1 MGQPTSLGKYHIL
14 ERLAADWVS
23 EIFKV
28 KTIGIAGFEKVQ
40 VLKRIAPN
48 FSSDPRFFR
57 TFIEEA
63 KIAFSLNHRNIVQ
76 VFEFGKTGEDLFL
89 AMEHIPG
96 INLWSLL
103 KTTRQQRTIC
113 PAGLACYLM
122 GEVAA
127 GLEYAHRKA
136 DHYGNSMG
144 IVHCDLNPRNV
155 ACSFEGSVKILG
167 FGLART
173 GWLMARVG
181 SQYPGNPRYLSP
193 EQVRGESLDSRSDIF
208 SFGVMLWEML
218 TGMPLFEGTTR
229 EALLRQILHEPIP
242 NPQSINPE
250 VHPRL
255 DDLTMQCL
263 VRDVDQRFQEA
274 SDLQMALHQVQRQ
287 LGAVIGSRALS
298 TYLDDLCP
306 GHSEVADV
314 RQESQPEA
322 ALPWAED
329 RDAPPPD
336 YHYPGPEAG
345 GGGFNAPGG
354 AGPDGQWLDPSSYAS
369 VPGLDPVAY
378 DGYEQPDAAPFD
390 AQPAQDPL
398 FDPPAEPV
406 FPPNDAA
413 QRGSAVEW
421 RHAEAPDPPGLSN
434 VEFSTAEPTIDP
446 YAQSSGPMDP
456 YTSSEDWGSESFD
469 EEPVK
474 AVITSDLRGNRALH
488 DPFLPAGSI
497 GGDVES
503 MPRDPDTAGV
513 LRSGRPPEDDPSEVF
528 LLQKRQDWDGIS
540 DELTSPPEELHGDAL
555 MDDSMAEEISDDDV
569 IEVELEDDPDDEPT
583 YSAGG
588 YDDDL
593 AAGDYQPS
601 EQPFNPESPPPDA
614 DYSELP
620 ADDQPTFLPLNGSHL
635 DVDAIQRDNEPP
647 AVQDPL
653 EQDSVGDN
661 RPTFLPLG
669 DERPRLDP
677 VRDSQ
682 PTFLPAGGDEPT
694 SEKGPGEGRP
704 AYVDEEDTSEATR
717 DSRSFPPP
725 ITDGGALDPVRDS
738 QPTAPRPLAEP
749 EPEPEPD
756 GVMENQPTFL
766 PLGGAQPSLDPVRDS
781 QPTFLPLDS
790 GPPAEAQI
798 KDSQPTLLPERE
810 DEGSH
815 PIAEDEVP
823 TLRPGLHHVD
833 DIPRDDPTLEP
844 EPHDE
849 PLATT
854 PDDHGSVPLAD
865 PLASTVPEERRMPEP
880 DDLAEVGGDDE
891 TFDAS
896 APRPQDLAE
905 AGTDGPTPVLAE
917 EALSAEPAAEV
928 SPQLAKTFREEPRS
942 ELLERL
948 GAPEDDTGQA
958 AELSPDA
965 VKTPVVPSVIEADT
979 PLVAVK
985 PEPTSPE
992 AARAPEPEHETATAE
1007 QPAVLQEPYLDAHT
1021 RDDELIR
1028 PAETHTGEVE
1038 QAPSQGLGEKKR
1050 FIAVSVIL
1058 EGAPEVLIEAAA
1070 MVSDIAYKR
1079 DGTLHQQRDDALMVL
1094 FGLPAADEHDIL
1106 AAAAFA
1112 QDSLEAVEHLQ
1123 PARDGAGAVANV
1135 RVGIRAGTA
1144 RMSAQPLRGGYQLLG
1159 NTVAETEAVSRH
1171 ASPGQV
1177 ILSGVAARL
1186 ARAHFALREE
1196 SPIKRRAKK
1205 VRCYRLIGPHR
1216 GRRGKAAATA
1226 PPVGREVEVRAIRTA
1241 LQETVLRGVQRAAV
1255 IIGEA
1260 GIGKSCLVDHVLQAH
1275 CADFRMVAA
1284 AATPHTGS
1292 PNAVLVDLLRGVT
1305 NMWGVRDRTFRNQLR
1320 PALED
1325 ILDQEREAQAIDTLA
1340 TLLIPPDAPAP
1351 EAGAGPGKR
1360 RRRRAMRALLNE
1372 VAAEKPLLLV
1382 VEDLHWADRASMDC
1396 ISHMISH
1403 PEEATAPV
1411 LFMVTARPEEV
1422 VISHKMASARTTDLV
1437 LLDEL
1442 DPDDRRRLIR
1452 EDLGDDATPEIVD
1465 EVEGRAGGNPF
1476 YIRELTRAITELG
1489 ASDPA
1494 DIPPSVQ
1501 RVIAGRVDHLP
1512 AQVKSVLQHA
1522 AVIGPTFHEVIL
1534 SRLLSRNP
1542 ARSLATLRN
1551 KGLIISGLQAVSP
1564 SRKRQQTPGG
1574 FERTWAFRNVMIQE
1588 VVYEAISA
1596 VARKTLHGKVGEIM
1610 ARRARRGSN
1619 DAPMEVARH
1628 LELGGSPGAAGE
1640 FYLRAANE
1648 AAGCFASREALELY
1662 AKSLR
1667 LCEGRGPELLYAI
1680 HAGRERVYSQLG
1692 MHDEQAHELKA
1703 LARLS
1708 GDDPVQLADL
1718 RNREAL
1724 RLLRLGELYR
1734 ALAAAEEAEALA
1746 TDADDTLARGEALRL
1761 RGEAYERLNDHGRA
1775 MEAVTAAL
1783 DLFSSHGAVQ
1793 NQIRAHISLGRI
1805 CLLQARYEEAFSQYE
1820 PALDLIKQS
1829 EDHWQERILR
1839 NCLGVVHYCMGNF
1852 PQALGEALYSL
1863 RLCEEFGDRAREGD
1877 NASVVGIV
1885 YLDLGMY
1892 DHARKHLETA
1902 VAIHQETGSQW
1913 SEADTLVYMG
1923 LLSASMGRFTSALRY
1938 LQRAHQIA
1946 ARIGAKSI
1954 VVNTHNAV
1962 AWTLCERSQGDD
1974 AARAVDEA
1982 MEAAD
1987 VAHNTRLIVGEIPG
2001 LSRAARATAQ
2011 LGDAAA
2017 ARALS
2022 RRAVELLGDQRY
2034 IEGPEEEVYYTHF
2047 RILATLEDPSAVEYL
2062 KTAHQWLISKMDR
2075 LDQPE
2080 WLRAYIKNV
2089 RLNVAI
2095 LRDHRRLVEGK

>member
-48 FSSDPRFFR
+48 YSRDPRFFR

-127 GLEYAHRKA
+127 GLEYAHRKN

-193 EQVRGESLDSRSDIF
+193 EQVRGETLDRRSDIF

-263 VRDVDQRFQEA
+263 VREVDQRFQEA

-298 TYLDDLCP
+298 TFLDDLCP

-329 RDAPPPD
+329 SDAPPPD
-336 YHYPGPEAG
+336 YHYPGPDEG
-345 GGGFNAPGG
+345 GAGFNAPGG
-354 AGPDGQWLDPSSYAS
+354 AGQGGQWLEPSSYAS
-369 VPGLDPVAY
+369 VPGLDPEAY
-378 DGYEQPDAAPFD
+378 DGGYDQPNSA
-390 AQPAQDPL
+390 L

-406 FPPNDAA
+406 FPPDDAA
-413 QRGSAVEW
+413 HGNSSLDW
-421 RHAEAPDPPGLSN
+421 RRPDVTDPPGLSH
-434 VEFSTAEPTIDP
+434 VDFSSAEPAEDP
-446 YAQSSGPMDP
+446 YAQPSGPMDP
-456 YTSSEDWGSESFD
+456 YTSAEDWGSDNFD

-474 AVITSDLRGNRALH
+474 AVITSDLRGNHARR
-488 DPFLPAGSI
+488 DPFLPADSM
-497 GGDVES
+497 GGDLES
-503 MPRDPDTAGV
+503 LPRDPDTAGV

-528 LLQKRQDWDGIS
+528 LLQKRQDWDAMGRGR
-540 DELTSPPEELHGDAL
+540 ESPPEELPGGPL
-555 MDDSMAEEISDDDV
+555 MEDDSAAEEISDDDV

-583 YSAGG
+583 YSPGAGFDQG
-588 YDDDL
+588 TDDYRS
-593 AAGDYQPS
+593 GDG
-601 EQPFNPESPPPDA
+601 PFDPESAPPDG
-614 DYSELP
+614 DFEDLP
-620 ADDQPTFLPLNGSHL
+620 DDDQPTFLPLDGRHL
-635 DVDAIQRDNEPP
+635 DVDAIQRENEAP
-647 AVQDPL
+647 AVQDYL

-669 DERPRLDP
+669 DQKPRLDP

-682 PTFLPAGGDEPT
+682 PTFLPSTAEEPT
-694 SEKGPGEGRP
+694 CDKPPERGRP
-704 AYVDEEDTSEATR
+704 AYADEEDTSEPTR
-717 DSRSFPPP
+717 DSSAFPPP
-725 ITDGGALDPVRDS
+725 INVAGGLDPVRDS
-738 QPTAPRPLAEP
+738 QPTAPRPLEELP
-749 EPEPEPD
+749 EPKPD
-756 GVMENQPTFL
+756 EAMENRPTFL
-766 PLGGAQPSLDPVRDS
+766 PLGDQKPRLDPVRDS
-781 QPTFLPLDS
+781 QPE
-790 GPPAEAQI
+790 PA
-798 KDSQPTLLPERE
+798 
-810 DEGSH
+810 
-815 PIAEDEVP
+815 
-823 TLRPGLHHVD
+823 D
-833 DIPRDDPTLEP
+833 DMLN
-844 EPHDE
+844 
-849 PLATT
+849 TT
-854 PDDHGSVPLAD
+854 PDDVGKVPLAD
-865 PLASTVPEERRMPEP
+865 PLAATMPEEHGVPGPEA
-880 DDLAEVGGDDE
+880 LAEAGGDDE

-896 APRPQDLAE
+896 VPRPEELAKVE
-905 AGTDGPTPVLAE
+905 TDGPTPVLADE
-917 EALSAEPAAEV
+917 VPTAGPVEDV
-928 SPQLAKTFREEPRS
+928 SPHLMQTFREAPRS
-942 ELLERL
+942 ELLDRL
-948 GAPEDDTGQA
+948 GQPEDVPEPAQRIPTD
-958 AELSPDA
+958 E
-965 VKTPVVPSVIEADT
+965 VKTPVVPAVVEADT

-985 PEPTSPE
+985 PEPTSPDAVE
-992 AARAPEPEHETATAE
+992 PAAAAQSTAPTAE
-1007 QPAVLQEPYLDAHT
+1007 QRAVLQEPDLDAHT

-1028 PAETHTGEVE
+1028 PAETHTGEVD
-1038 QAPSQGLGEKKR
+1038 QAPAQGLGEKKR

-1058 EGAPEVLIEAAA
+1058 EGAPEVLAEAAS

-1079 DGTLHQQRDDALMVL
+1079 DGTLHQQHDEGLMVL
-1094 FGLPAADEHDIL
+1094 FGLPAADEHDIV

-1123 PARDGAGAVANV
+1123 PDRGGAGANI

-1144 RMSAQPLRGGYQLLG
+1144 RMSAKPLRGGYQLLG
-1159 NTVAETEAVSRH
+1159 NTVAETEAVSLH
-1171 ASPGQV
+1171 ASAGQV

-1186 ARAHFALREE
+1186 ARHHFALRDEA
-1196 SPIKRRAKK
+1196 PLKRRGKK
-1205 VRCYRLIGPHR
+1205 VRCYRLLGP
-1216 GRRGKAAATA
+1216 RRSRQGKAAAA

-1241 LQETVLRGVQRAAV
+1241 LQETVLHGVQRAAV

-1275 CADFRMVAA
+1275 CADFRVVAA
-1284 AATPHTGS
+1284 AATPHTGA

-1305 NMWGVRDRTFRNQLR
+1305 DMWGVRDRTFRNQLR
-1320 PALED
+1320 PAIED
-1325 ILDQEREAQAIDTLA
+1325 ILDQNRDAQAIEALA
-1340 TLLIPPDAPAP
+1340 ALLIPPDAPAP
-1351 EAGAGPGKR
+1351 QAGAGPGKR
-1360 RRRRAMRALLNE
+1360 RRRRAMRSLLNE
-1372 VAAEKPLLLV
+1372 VATEKPLLV
-1382 VEDLHWADRASMDC
+1382 MVEDLHWADRASMDC

-1442 DPDDRRRLIR
+1442 DHDDRRRLIR
-1452 EDLGDDATPEIVD
+1452 EDLGERATPEIVD

-1489 ASDPA
+1489 ASDPS

-1551 KGLIISGLQAVSP
+1551 KGLIISGLQVVSP
-1564 SRKRQQTPGG
+1564 SRKRQRKPGS

-1588 VVYEAISA
+1588 VVYEAIST
-1596 VARKTLHGKVGEIM
+1596 VARKPLHRKVGEIM

-1628 LELGGSPGAAGE
+1628 LDLGGSPGAAGE

-1662 AKSLR
+1662 EKALR
-1667 LCEGRGPELLYAI
+1667 LCEGRGPELIYTI

-1692 MHDEQAHELKA
+1692 MHNEQAGELKA

-1708 GDDPVQLADL
+1708 GDDPLRLADL

-1734 ALAAAEEAEALA
+1734 ALAAADEAEELA
-1746 TDADDTLARGEALRL
+1746 TEADDTLARGEALRL
-1761 RGEAYERLNDHGRA
+1761 RGEAYERLNDHARA

-1783 DLFSSHGAVQ
+1783 ELFSSHGAVAS
-1793 NQIRAHISLGRI
+1793 QIRAHISLGRI
-1805 CLLQARYEEAFSQYE
+1805 CLLQARYEEAFNQYE

-1839 NCLGVVHYCMGNF
+1839 NCLAVVHYCMGNF

-1923 LLSASMGRFTSALRY
+1923 LLAASMGRYTSALRN

-1954 VVNTHNAV
+1954 VVNAHNAV
-1962 AWTLCERSQGDD
+1962 AWTLCERNQGND
-1974 AARAVDEA
+1974 AVKAVDES

-1987 VAHNTRLIVGEIPG
+1987 LAHNTRLIVGEIPG
-2001 LSRAARATAQ
+2001 LSRAARATAL

-2034 IEGPEEEVYYTHF
+2034 IEGPEEEIYYTHF
-2047 RILATLEDPSAVEYL
+2047 RILRELEDPAAQEYL
-2062 KTAHQWLISKMDR
+2062 TTAHQWLISKMDR

-2080 WLRAYIKNV
+2080 WLQAYIKKV

-2095 LRDHRRLVEGK
+2095 LRDHRELVEGK